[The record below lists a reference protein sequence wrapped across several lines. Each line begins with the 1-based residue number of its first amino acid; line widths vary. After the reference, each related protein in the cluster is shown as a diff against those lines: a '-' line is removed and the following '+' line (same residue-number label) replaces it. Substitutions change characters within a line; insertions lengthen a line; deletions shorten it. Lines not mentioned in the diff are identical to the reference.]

1 MIRGGLHERT
11 VNGNVMEVGV
21 RPPAQGTQLAASRA
35 RDLTDLRQEPT
46 ETTAHKTAH
55 WGHRDR

>member
-1 MIRGGLHERT
+1 MIRVGLHERT

-21 RPPAQGTQLAASRA
+21 RPPAQGAQLAASRV

-46 ETTAHKTAH
+46 EMTAHKTAH
-55 WGHRDR
+55 